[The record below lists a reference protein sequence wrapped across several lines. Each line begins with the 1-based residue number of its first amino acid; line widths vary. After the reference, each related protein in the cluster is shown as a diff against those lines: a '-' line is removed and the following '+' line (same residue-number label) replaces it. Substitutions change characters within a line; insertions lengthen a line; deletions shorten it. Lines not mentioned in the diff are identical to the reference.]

1 MMNMQEVPCC
11 RLFRSSALVLLALAL
26 WCGVAGAQTQKG
38 GAAPGS
44 NPLEPS
50 SKEPPRIGL
59 ELGFSGSSQSG
70 EYTVGCG
77 DFKKG
82 ARLNALIAL
91 AYDQKMAG
99 PLYFEGL
106 LGFQSRGLSSS
117 YNSRENVLLNTN
129 DGFVRTDVDF
139 ENVGEFNLGYFF
151 VLPSVKLY
159 LTKGLYAGV
168 GVSADFLT
176 GASTQYTKNILSKT
190 VTINE
195 LGISEVFFPE
205 SESSDPYSK
214 VYPEVKRDDAAGFAL
229 DGAFYLGAEL
239 EVNKKIRFGPRM
251 LVTVPFTS
259 VVSSP
264 DLKVSTFQFL
274 IGARYILD

>member
-1 MMNMQEVPCC
+1 M
-11 RLFRSSALVLLALAL
+11 LALMMC
-26 WCGVAGAQTQKG
+26 CGPARAQTTKG

-50 SKEPPRIGL
+50 QKEPPRIGL
-59 ELGFSGSSQSG
+59 ELGFLGASQSG

-77 DFKKG
+77 EFKKG

-91 AYDQKMAG
+91 AYDQRMAG

-106 LGFQSRGLSSS
+106 VGFQSRGLNSS
-117 YNSRENVLLNTN
+117 YNSRENVLLSTN

-139 ENVGEFNLGYFF
+139 ENLGKFNLGYFF
-151 VLPSVKLY
+151 VLPSAKVY
-159 LTKGLYAGV
+159 FTKALYAGA
-168 GVSADFLT
+168 GISANFLT

-214 VYPEVKRDDAAGFAL
+214 VYPEEKRTDVSGFAL
-229 DGAFYLGAEL
+229 DGALYLGAEL
-239 EVNKKIRFGPRM
+239 EVNKKIRLGPRM
-251 LVTVPFTS
+251 LFTIPFSS
-259 VVSSP
+259 VVSNP
-264 DLKVSTFQFL
+264 DLKVSTFQIL
-274 IGARYILD
+274 IGARYVLE